1 MADIERSLLLSNEDI
16 SFSEDEIRTPET
28 AAPSLTFFSS
38 LAIVLGLQIGSGIF
52 STPSQVAQ
60 HVQSPGEGIL
70 IWIFAGLLAWTGAA
84 SFIELGMNV
93 SRNGGIQ
100 EYLQDCYGDYA
111 GLLFSWMWVFITK
124 PSANATIVTILA
136 EFLTSALLPS
146 GASALVLKLISVVAI
161 VLISLANCAGGQT
174 GPQVANGFLLLKLLL
189 ASSIIFIGLV
199 ACVWKGEGVPS
210 SPTGW
215 FGVPDSALPV
225 NLWERLGNTT
235 TAVLV
240 ALFSYGGWESIG
252 FVVGDMRNPR
262 SLPLVLNSSMM
273 ITIPVFT
280 LLVITF
286 YLCLP
291 LDEIKSSTTLA
302 VLFGTK
308 ILGPIGKLLYSIA
321 IAASAAGALNSNIFA
336 NSRLCVIASNRRY
349 FPAIFGRTEHEPRTK
364 NRGDQRFGLNNA
376 IFLNAIMAC
385 TYTIL
390 GTFDQLLVFVTL
402 SEYLIF
408 FFCVVGV
415 FILRARP
422 RAVEDPEPYRT
433 WTFNPVLFTILSGIL
448 VIQGVMANVFQGFAM
463 VTVLAIGWA
472 FYWLYFKKQVSR
484 SGEPRSYTP
493 DDD

>member
-1 MADIERSLLLSNEDI
+1 MADVERSLLNHHVSSDP
-16 SFSEDEIRTPET
+16 DELPPKDST
-28 AAPSLTFFSS
+28 APSLTFFSS

-111 GLLFSWMWVFITK
+111 GLLFSWLWIFITK

-136 EFLTSALLPS
+136 DYLASALFPS
-146 GASALVLKLISVVAI
+146 GASVLIKKLISVAAI
-161 VLISLANCAGGQT
+161 VLISLANCAGARLGS
-174 GPQVANGFLLLKLLL
+174 QVANGFLVLKLIL
-189 ASSIIFIGLV
+189 AGSIIFIGLA
-199 ACVWKGEGVPS
+199 ACIWIGEGVPS

-215 FGVPDSALPV
+215 FGVPDSAVPV
-225 NLWERLGNTT
+225 TPWERLGNTT
-235 TAVLV
+235 TAVLG

-280 LLVITF
+280 LLVTAF

-291 LDEIKSSTTLA
+291 LDEIKSTTTLA
-302 VLFGTK
+302 VLFGMK
-308 ILGPIGKLLYSIA
+308 ILGPTGKFLYSIA
-321 IAASAAGALNSNIFA
+321 IAVSAAGALNSNIFA
-336 NSRLCVIASNRRY
+336 NCRLCVIASNRRY
-349 FPAIFGRTEHEPRTK
+349 FPAIFGRTENEPRTR
-364 NRGDQRFGLNNA
+364 NRGGERFGLNNA
-376 IFLNAIMAC
+376 IFLNAMMAS

-390 GTFDQLLVFVTL
+390 GTFDQLLVFVSL

-408 FFCVVGV
+408 FFCVVGI
-415 FILRARP
+415 FIIRARP
-422 RAVEDPEPYRT
+422 RAVEDPQPYRT
-433 WTFNPVLFTILSGIL
+433 WTFNPVLFTIISGLLVLRGIL
-448 VIQGVMANVFQGFAM
+448 ANIFQGFAM
-463 VTVLAIGWA
+463 VVVLAVGWA

-484 SGEPRSYTP
+484 SGETRSYAS